1 MTSNRHRKP
10 VGQVPV
16 PLFIFSAVSL
26 LLGFMTELLGVFD
39 GANDSLQTSWEA
51 SGFVFRKVS
60 GLPEGIGV
68 LVVALASA
76 GVCNSILA
84 SPGDGRRVVLGISA
98 LILAMAF
105 LPAFAVWGVFW
116 KPCGM
121 TLAVFWSWISSFL
134 YARSHLM
141 PCEMMPAETVENV
154 IPLSGAQA
162 AKQHSD
168 HSIRADG

>member
-1 MTSNRHRKP
+1 MTSHHKQ

-39 GANDSLQTSWEA
+39 GVNASLQTSWEA
-51 SGFVFRKVS
+51 SGFVFRSVS

-68 LVVALASA
+68 LVVALAAGGVSA
-76 GVCNSILA
+76 SILT
-84 SPGDGRRVVLGISA
+84 SPGNGRRVVLGVTA
-98 LILAMAF
+98 LILSLAF

-121 TLAVFWSWISSFL
+121 TLAVFWSWFSSLL
-134 YARSHLM
+134 YARTHLM
-141 PCEMMPAETVENV
+141 PCEIMPAEAVENV

-162 AKQHSD
+162 ANQHAD
-168 HSIRADG
+168 HSIHADG